1 MKKPSIP
8 AALAEL
14 GPDGVGVEVGLHA
27 DGGISD
33 GGDVVAPERIDEI
46 GVVTKPLTPCGRL
59 PGIGVHLPAAQLAVV
74 GARIT
79 HAVEIGIDLLAVL
92 GREGQD
98 AAKRGQQKQTE
109 KFHTKEIGKRGIPG
123 PLRTRR
129 IPENNNG
136 YSLGSLTAKVKTR
149 ALALAPTFSLMETS
163 FSKPTR
169 EAPAEEPE
177 AVLNAMVAPISSSL
191 PLMLVD

>member
-8 AALAEL
+8 AVLAERIL
-14 GPDGVGVEVGLHA
+14 YSMAWGVEVGLHA

-46 GVVTKPLTPCGRL
+46 GVVTKPLTPRGRL

-74 GARIT
+74 GARIA

-98 AAKRGQQKQTE
+98 AAKRGQQNRRNSFIRKKSE
-109 KFHTKEIGKRGIPG
+109 RNPR

-129 IPENNNG
+129 IPENNDG
-136 YSLGSLTAKVKTR
+136 YPWGT
-149 ALALAPTFSLMETS
+149 
-163 FSKPTR
+163 
-169 EAPAEEPE
+169 
-177 AVLNAMVAPISSSL
+177 
-191 PLMLVD
+191 